1 VRKIILLTGAGFSRD
16 FGGFL
21 GDKMWAHIFNDRW
34 LRDNY
39 PKIIDLANKKND
51 VDYETVYYEIHEG
64 PFTPEERKAIDT
76 VFLKAYK
83 NLDDSIRY
91 AKNRNNTPLNVGDRL
106 RQFNNRNGE
115 FFFTLNQ
122 DLLIERYFMDL
133 IHIPFFQAGNRIS
146 GLRDWKFSTKYEFE
160 VPKKPENE
168 EPLNV
173 APRRLH
179 YIKLHGSFN
188 WMSSDGKRIMVFG
201 HKKESQIANEPLLKQ
216 YLKNFKK
223 ELSREGVQL
232 LIVGYGFRDEHI
244 NKIISQSNL
253 ELHIIDSL
261 PRSDFIKDEYWERRP
276 YSAELNEKIKN
287 AYYHPYSLFNVFP
300 SMETE
305 SAAWGEIKSS
315 FFMD

>member
-1 VRKIILLTGAGFSRD
+1 MRKIILLTGAGFSRD

-21 GDKMWAHIFNDRW
+21 SEQMWAHIFNDRW

-39 PKIIDLANKKND
+39 PRIIDVANKRND

-64 PFTPEERKAIDT
+64 PFIPAERKAIDE

-83 NLDDSIRY
+83 ALDNSIRY
-91 AKNRNNTPLNVGDRL
+91 AKYRNNTPRNVRDL
-106 RQFNNRNGE
+106 LQELINRNGE

-122 DLLIERYFMDL
+122 DLLIERYFMGL

-146 GLRDWKFSTKYEFE
+146 GLRDWEFSSEYEFE

-173 APRRLH
+173 ASRRLH

-188 WMSSDGKRIMVFG
+188 WMSSDGKRIMVIG
-201 HKKESQIANEPLLKQ
+201 HKKESQIANESLLKLYFEQ
-216 YLKNFKK
+216 FEE
-223 ELSREGVQL
+223 ELSREAVQL
-232 LIVGYGFRDEHI
+232 LVVGYGFRDEHI
-244 NKIISQSNL
+244 NKLISQSNL
-253 ELHIIDSL
+253 ELHIMDSL
-261 PRSDFIKDEYWERRP
+261 PRPDFIKDEYWERRP
-276 YSAELNEKIKN
+276 YRTELNEKIKK
-287 AYYHPYSLFNVFP
+287 AYYHPYSLFDVFP
-300 SMETE
+300 SVETE
-305 SAAWGEIKSS
+305 SAAWGEIKRS